1 MGTTDF
7 IPCSFPPKE
16 CENKLNFNMKG
27 LTAHQAEFQESRAGV
42 GGQRFAQYWEIN
54 FNLSGIE
61 MFLGINN
68 VIAQCFLSM
77 ATKD

>member
-1 MGTTDF
+1 
-7 IPCSFPPKE
+7 
-16 CENKLNFNMKG
+16 MKG
-27 LTAHQAEFQESRAGV
+27 LTRPPGRVSGIT
-42 GGQRFAQYWEIN
+42 GGGGEGGRGTRFCFQYWEIN